1 MSTGFASKNSMFQ
14 FCKFLI
20 TLTGKNE
27 RIETLLDTALQHTQ
41 AAIPSPFTTTAVN
54 VQPVSLLKF

>member
-1 MSTGFASKNSMFQ
+1 MSTGPAGKNSMFQ

-20 TLTGKNE
+20 SLTGKNE

-41 AAIPSPFTTTAVN
+41 AAIPSPFIATADN
-54 VQPVSLLKF
+54 VQPITLLAF